1 MYFPQ
6 LTHAYEAPHAQDWSQ
21 YMPSGS
27 PFSGMGG
34 LLYQPGTQEYM
45 EQFPMPENLLNYQPP
60 QINRQP
66 VQYMNSLFGP
76 MEVIMPESEDEDKDE
91 YDPNKDPGWDEP
103 RDPYWGGGSIRTGW
117 IIGADG
123 KGYAT
128 DKHGMV
134 IGPSGYPSVS
144 LTAKHNPQQKV
155 STTIAQMLGITLPTA
170 TENALE
176 TAQFDM
182 DALNAHLQSR
192 PEVTEAGLL
201 GGTSKSTDYGAL
213 SPGEQDS

>member
-6 LTHAYEAPHAQDWSQ
+6 LTHAYETPQAQDWSQ
-21 YMPSGS
+21 Y
-27 PFSGMGG
+27 G
-34 LLYQPGTQEYM
+34 LLDPNYQPWSVQGGQ
-45 EQFPMPENLLNYQPP
+45 QFVPENIWNYAPP

-66 VQYMNSLFGP
+66 VQYSGP
-76 MEVIMPESEDEDKDE
+76 PMGGLMEVIMPGGEEE

-134 IGPSGYPSVS
+134 IGPSGYPSVD

-182 DALNAHLQSR
+182 DALSAHLQSR

-201 GGTSKSTDYGAL
+201 GGGEVEGEDNEWGDDTDFM
-213 SPGEQDS
+213 